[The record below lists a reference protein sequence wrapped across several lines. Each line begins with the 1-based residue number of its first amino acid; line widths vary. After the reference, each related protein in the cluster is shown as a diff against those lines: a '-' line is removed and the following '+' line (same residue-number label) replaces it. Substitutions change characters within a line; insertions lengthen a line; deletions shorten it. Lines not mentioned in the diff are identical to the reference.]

1 MSIII
6 TPFSLV
12 HRNVEAKVRRN
23 KQRKVR
29 RINARRLRLEQDKEE
44 VFALERKVMALQQE
58 NYC

>member
-1 MSIII
+1 M
-6 TPFSLV
+6 
-12 HRNVEAKVRRN
+12 EAKVRRN

-44 VFALERKVMALQQE
+44 VFALERKVMTLQQE